1 MVLDIKSFKK
11 GLAEGR
17 LTRREIAASLAS
29 VGVGMAVLPLGGRPA
44 HADPDG
50 EPTVFTWS
58 GYEVPEFWPA
68 YQEKFGE
75 LPNFTF
81 FGDEE
86 EALTKM
92 QAGFRPDIVFPCSY
106 KVPKWYDAG
115 FLGPIDTSKLSNWKD
130 VFPALKEMDVVTIN
144 GETVFV
150 PVDWGQTSVLFRHD
164 LAPEYV
170 DNPTWNIM
178 WDPKYEGRLS
188 MIDSLIDG
196 VAVAGIVL
204 GLEDPFDIQGEDVE
218 RVREKLKEQL
228 PLLRFYSND
237 MTSTEQALASGELVA
252 AVTWNSS
259 FAALKKQGVPVTYM
273 NPKAKAMT
281 WVCGLCIIR
290 DTEYLDKAHAAI
302 DAFLDPR
309 SRAFDTTEFGYGGS
323 TSAGFD
329 LIDDA
334 TLAGL
339 GLPRDPAELLASGIF
354 QKPMTNEPEVQTMF
368 EEVKAGV

>member
-1 MVLDIKSFKK
+1 MDLDIKTFKDD
-11 GLAEGR
+11 LWSGR
-17 LTRREIAASLAS
+17 LKRRDVAKALAGF
-29 VGVGMAVLPLGGRPA
+29 GVTMAVLPVGGRA
-44 HADPDG
+44 ARADADG
-50 EPTVFTWS
+50 QPTMYTWS

-68 YQEKFGE
+68 YEEKYGE

-81 FGDEE
+81 FADEE
-86 EALTKM
+86 EALAKM
-92 QAGFRPDIVFPCSY
+92 QAGFRPDILFPCSY
-106 KVPKWYDAG
+106 KVQKWYDAG
-115 FLGPIDTSKLSNWKD
+115 FLGPIDTSRLSHWKD
-130 VFPALKEMDVVTIN
+130 VFPALKSMDGVTIN
-144 GETVFV
+144 GETVFI
-150 PVDWGQTSVLFRHD
+150 PMDWGQTSVLFRTD
-164 LAPEYV
+164 LAPEYI

-204 GLEDPFDIQGEDVE
+204 GLENPFDIQGEDVE
-218 RVREKLKEQL
+218 RVRAKLKEQL
-228 PLLRFYSND
+228 PLLRFYSTD
-237 MTSTEQALASGELVA
+237 MTSVEQALASGELVA

-259 FAALKKQGVPVTYM
+259 FATLRREGVPVAYM
-273 NPKAKAMT
+273 NPKEKAMT
-281 WVCGLCIIR
+281 WVCGLCMVR
-290 DTEYLDKAHAAI
+290 GTEYPDKSHEAI

-323 TSAGFD
+323 TSAGFE

-334 TLAGL
+334 TLAEL

-354 QKPMTNEPEVQTMF
+354 QIPMTNEPELQTMF